1 MPIKASTTSSSKG
14 SKGSKQWTTSNLEDV
29 RRLAAE
35 REHSSN
41 KDTSNGHNHNVKFFL
56 DDPRYSVLQKKFSF
70 EEVRDKISRNILV
83 FRKTAAFKE
92 RTSELS
98 RLTNQPTR
106 CYALDPNV
114 LLSNGS
120 APITSVLFI
129 ASTIQVNHEIVLNGV
144 GSVKTMISESN
155 LGAVAL
161 STTTYVVMMSPK
173 GGPYSPA
180 IEQDQV
186 CNLDVSIVFYT
197 YDASAPG
204 NIRMVMVKEDNK
216 DFPIRRVVDKLIR

>member
-1 MPIKASTTSSSKG
+1 MPKKSSTTSFSKG
-14 SKGSKQWTTSNLEDV
+14 CKGSKQWTTSNLEDV

-41 KDTSNGHNHNVKFFL
+41 KDTSNGYIHNVKFLL

-70 EEVRDKISRNILV
+70 EEVRDKISRYILV

-106 CYALDPNV
+106 CYALEPNV

-120 APITSVLFI
+120 APLTSILVI

-144 GSVKTMISESN
+144 DSVKTKISESN
-155 LGAVAL
+155 HGAVAL
-161 STTTYVVMMSPK
+161 STTTYIVMLSPK
-173 GGPYSPA
+173 GGPNSPA
-180 IEQDQV
+180 IVQDQV
-186 CNLDVSIVFYT
+186 LFLDRSIVSFT
-197 YDASAPG
+197 YDPLATD
-204 NIRMVMVKEDNK
+204 NIRMVVVKEDK
-216 DFPIRRVVDKLIR
+216 DFLLRPVVEIVTR